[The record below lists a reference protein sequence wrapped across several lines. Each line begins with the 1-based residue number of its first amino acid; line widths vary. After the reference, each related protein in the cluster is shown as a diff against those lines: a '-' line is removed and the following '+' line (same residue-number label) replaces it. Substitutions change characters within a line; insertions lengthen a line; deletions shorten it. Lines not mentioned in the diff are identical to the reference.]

1 MIKVETKVH
10 DKFSVEFKV
19 GFIPQNKG
27 CNNDFKINTWIFVPN
42 SLDIN
47 PSNYG
52 KDQFYRDVK
61 SNIRLITPH
70 VELKDIVANNVSP
83 FLKLKKNVLAYKNNN
98 SDINYTKYEYHVKM
112 FAAICKSSIRNKTHE
127 ITSSTDIK
135 STMSFTRNYITNIIN
150 ITTTY
155 RDFIHSLKFKRS
167 NDKSPLIFADEF
179 LSQIIDS
186 YILRVLSK
194 ISILIKKTKNKT
206 LFSNETNSELLL
218 INKELLDFLVKE
230 KIYKKEHHYF
240 YIRDDDEKNN
250 RYVIFRHGLLKKF
263 IESDMYIK
271 LNKKEDGFA
280 LKQVLYGTAAGLA
293 MIFATIIAFSF
304 KWKYGSVSLQ
314 LFIALVVSYIFKD
327 RMKELMRYYLSDK
340 LRSQYF
346 DDKAD
351 IKISSTKVGWIKE
364 AVNFIKEKNMPEE
377 IINIRNRSSLLQ
389 YENEIFDEKI
399 IFYRKQVFLDG
410 KKLAKHDAYKTN
422 GLNDIL
428 RLHMNR
434 FVQKTDNPIINL
446 KFINKEN
453 KVGSTKAQKIY
464 YINIIMQFVYNKQ
477 LEYKRFRIVLLR
489 TGILEIQTEEEIN
502 SCKI

>member
-61 SNIRLITPH
+61 SNIRLITPQI
-70 VELKDIVANNVSP
+70 ELKDIVTNNAFP
-83 FLKLKKNVLAYKNNN
+83 FLKLKKNVIAYINNN
-98 SDINYTKYEYHVKM
+98 SDTNYTKYEYHVKM
-112 FAAICKSSIRNKTHE
+112 FAAICKSSIRNKTHK
-127 ITSSTDIK
+127 ITESNNIQSV
-135 STMSFTRNYITNIIN
+135 MSFTQNYIANIIN
-150 ITTTY
+150 ITKIY
-155 RDFIHSLKFKRS
+155 RDFIHSLNFKNHS
-167 NDKSPLIFADEF
+167 AKSPLVFADEF

-186 YILRVLSK
+186 YILRIVSK
-194 ISILIKKTKNKT
+194 ISILMKKGKNNT
-206 LFSNETNSELLL
+206 LYSNEDNNRLLL

-230 KIYKKEHHYF
+230 KKYKKEHHYF
-240 YIRDDDEKNN
+240 YIRENDENNN

-327 RMKELMRYYLSDK
+327 RIKELMRYYLSDK
-340 LRSQYF
+340 LQSQYF

-351 IKISSTKVGWIKE
+351 IKISRSKVGWIKE
-364 AVNFIKEKNMPEE
+364 AVNFTKEKNMPEE

-399 IFYRKQVFLDG
+399 ILYRKRVFLDG

-453 KVGSTKAQKIY
+453 KVGLTKAQKIY
-464 YINIIMQFVYNKQ
+464 YINIIMQFVYNNQ

-489 TGILEIQTEEEIN
+489 TGIIEVQTEEEIN

>member
-70 VELKDIVANNVSP
+70 VELKDIIANNASP
-83 FLKLKKNVLAYKNNN
+83 FLKLKKNVIAYTNNN

-127 ITSSTDIK
+127 ITSSTDIE
-135 STMSFTRNYITNIIN
+135 STMSFTQNYITNIIN

-155 RDFIHSLKFKRS
+155 RNFIHSLKFKNR

-186 YILRVLSK
+186 YILRVVSK

-206 LFSNETNSELLL
+206 LYSNETNAELLL

-230 KIYKKEHHYF
+230 KTYKKEHHYF

-340 LRSQYF
+340 LQSQYF

-364 AVNFIKEKNMPEE
+364 AVNFTKEKNMPEE

-399 IFYRKQVFLDG
+399 ILYRKQVFLDG

-422 GLNDIL
+422 GINDIL

-489 TGILEIQTEEEIN
+489 TGILEVQTEEEIN